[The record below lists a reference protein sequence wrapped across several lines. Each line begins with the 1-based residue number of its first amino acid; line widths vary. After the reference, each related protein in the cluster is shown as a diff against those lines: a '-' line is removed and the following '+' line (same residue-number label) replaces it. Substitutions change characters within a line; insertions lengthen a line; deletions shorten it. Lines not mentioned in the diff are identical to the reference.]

1 MKMQTILMAGLAA
14 SVGTQVADA
23 IQPPAD
29 DSPPP
34 PSLQG
39 PVNPAVEAVPERA
52 VERLEVENH
61 AAPEVMPG
69 FLGISVAEVPEMLA
83 AHLDLPKDQGVL
95 VRIVGPGSPAEKAG
109 LRLHD
114 IVLEVADQPVAFHQD
129 LLGIVT
135 RHQAGDVLKIKV
147 SRKGIIEVFE
157 ATLDAR
163 PQAGNPFPGADPR
176 VGQLN
181 LGPGDLFFDDLP
193 QDHAGRIRD
202 MIEQNLR
209 ALRDPGGMLDDDA
222 FQGAFQN
229 MREQMERLLAEP
241 KPFGP
246 LDEDGGFGNMRM
258 NAGATVRLMDDQGS
272 IELKAVNESKEVT
285 VRDLQN
291 EIIWTGPWDTDQ
303 DKAAAPDE
311 IRERIER
318 LNIEGFHEGN
328 GLKLQFFRNR

>member
-1 MKMQTILMAGLAA
+1 MVH
-14 SVGTQVADA
+14 S
-23 IQPPAD
+23 
-29 DSPPP
+29 DSLPLLIPEKT
-34 PSLQG
+34 SKSQIIRG
-39 PVNPAVEAVPERA
+39 NPAANEARERDVDIPLA
-52 VERLEVENH
+52 DPQP
-61 AAPEVMPG
+61 APEAMPG
-69 FLGISVAEVPEMLA
+69 FLGISVAEVPDMLA
-83 AHLDLPKDQGVL
+83 AHLDLPKDTGVL

-114 IVLEVADQPVAFHQD
+114 IVLEVADRPVSSHQD
-129 LLGIVT
+129 LLGIVGEH
-135 RHQAGDVLKIKV
+135 RAGDDLKIKV
-147 SRKGIIEVFE
+147 SRKGDIEFFH

-163 PQAGNPFPGADPR
+163 PELANPAPGADPR
-176 VGQLN
+176 IGQLN
-181 LGPGDLFFDDLP
+181 LGPKDLFFEDLP
-193 QDHAGRIRD
+193 QDHAARIRG

-246 LDEDGGFGNMRM
+246 LDEDGGFGNLRM

-285 VRDLQN
+285 VRDMQN
-291 EIIWTGPWDTDQ
+291 DIIWTGPWDTEQ

-328 GLKLQFFRNR
+328 GLRLQFFRNR